1 MQNLH
6 VVSGRERPALCVD
19 KPPQLLAIVEQIT
32 SGFDQ
37 LLSLTVGLDR
47 AADAADD
54 GALEFN
60 ELRAAFEKLEATVA
74 KKALLDAYFAQAAAQ
89 ADAGRIVGSSKTIQ
103 YLMQV
108 LGLSRAMAQGRLDQ
122 EALLFDVPKTKVN
135 EEKLSERG
143 V

>member
-37 LLSLTVGLDR
+37 LLSLTVGPDR
-47 AADAADD
+47 AADAAV
-54 GALEFN
+54 EFD

-103 YLMQV
+103 
-108 LGLSRAMAQGRLDQ
+108 
-122 EALLFDVPKTKVN
+122 
-135 EEKLSERG
+135 
-143 V
+143 